1 MTAPTESLLSR
12 INDVLTKKRSR
23 MLSVTVKTLAFLEYR
38 ETSSG
43 SNETPSSSD
52 DGEESEESEESDES
66 DELDEMDEEMNGE
79 MDGDS
84 CDAARTSRGKNPA
97 AVDIVI

>member
-1 MTAPTESLLSR
+1 
-12 INDVLTKKRSR
+12 
-23 MLSVTVKTLAFLEYR
+23 MLSVTVEMLAFLEYR
-38 ETSSG
+38 QTLSG
-43 SNETPSSSD
+43 PNETPSGY
-52 DGEESEESEESDES
+52 DGGEESEESDE
-66 DELDEMDEEMNGE
+66 MDEE

>member
-1 MTAPTESLLSR
+1 MSAPTESLLSR
-12 INDVLTKKRSR
+12 INDVLTKKWSR
-23 MLSVTVKTLAFLEYR
+23 MLSVTVKMLAFLEYR
-38 ETSSG
+38 ETLSG

-52 DGEESEESEESDES
+52 GGE
-66 DELDEMDEEMNGE
+66 ELDELEELDEEMDGE

-84 CDAARTSRGKNPA
+84 CDAARTSRGENPA

>member
-1 MTAPTESLLSR
+1 
-12 INDVLTKKRSR
+12 
-23 MLSVTVKTLAFLEYR
+23 MLSVTVEMLAFLEYR
-38 ETSSG
+38 ETLSG
-43 SNETPSSSD
+43 SNETPSGY
-52 DGEESEESEESDES
+52 DGGEESDES
-66 DELDEMDEEMNGE
+66 DEMNEEMDGE